1 MSAFSGS
8 ALSLRDRLRKP
19 VPPAA
24 AVLWPLA
31 LAFFADLVLRSYSAT
46 RVIVDFGI
54 LHDGAVRLVH
64 GQSVYSDPFFLLPP
78 SGLFLVA
85 PFGLLSAHTAFL
97 IWNTLSILAAVIGV
111 ACAVRFAGLSIR
123 GPVGAALLLVLSLSE
138 SLTTTLLLGNLN
150 NCVLLALGSGYL
162 LAERRGRPRLA
173 GVLLGLSLAV
183 KPVFVLVLL
192 LPLLQRRWRTVGWA
206 IAIPAVLNVA
216 GFLLTPHRGDF
227 LSIAVTNLL
236 SARPGT
242 NSSLWAMGVYWGV
255 PRADGGRAAGAD
267 RVAGLG
273 GGLAAAVA
281 ARPVVRAGGRL
292 WARADRDVPEFL
304 AQRGLLLDAAGATTG
319 DCCAGRVADAQ
330 SSGLGGG
337 LLLPG
342 PQRLDRAAAS
352 GAQRAARDVPLD
364 AGLAAALRGPCGVGA
379 APPPRRRAGPRAG
392 SGHTEP
398 RSAGGVGIAGW

>member
-1 MSAFSGS
+1 M
-8 ALSLRDRLRKP
+8 
-19 VPPAA
+19 
-24 AVLWPLA
+24 
-31 LAFFADLVLRSYSAT
+31 
-46 RVIVDFGI
+46 
-54 LHDGAVRLVH
+54 
-64 GQSVYSDPFFLLPP
+64 
-78 SGLFLVA
+78 
-85 PFGLLSAHTAFL
+85 LSAHTAFL

-255 PRADGGRAAGAD
+255 PGPTVAVLRVLIVLLALAGVWRLRSLPD
-267 RVAGLG
+267 RLC
-273 GGLAAAVA
+273 GLAVGYGLVLIATFLSFSLSEGYYSMLLAPLLVTA
-281 ARPVVRAGGRL
+281 VRAGSPMRNPVAWVG
-292 WARADRDVPEFL
+292 VYFFL
-304 AQRGLLLDAAGATTG
+304 ALNVWTAPQLPGLSARLATSRWTLGWLLLFA
-319 DCCAGRVADAQ
+319 V
-330 SSGLGGG
+330 L
-337 LLLPG
+337 
-342 PQRLDRAAAS
+342 
-352 GAQRAARDVPLD
+352 VVW
-364 AGLAAALRGPCGVGA
+364 ALRRRPVDEPA
-379 APPPRRRAGPRAG
+379 HVPVLDTLSLDPP
-392 SGHTEP
+392 
-398 RSAGGVGIAGW
+398 AGWESPVGR

>member
-1 MSAFSGS
+1 
-8 ALSLRDRLRKP
+8 
-19 VPPAA
+19 
-24 AVLWPLA
+24 LA

-78 SGLFLVA
+78 RGLFLVA
-85 PFGLLSAHTAFL
+85 PFGLLSARTAFL

-242 NSSLWAMGVYWGV
+242 NSSLWAMGVYWGC
-255 PRADGGRAAGAD
+255 PGR
-267 RVAGLG
+267 RW
-273 GGLAAAVA
+273 
-281 ARPVVRAGGRL
+281 P
-292 WARADRDVPEFL
+292 
-304 AQRGLLLDAAGATTG
+304 
-319 DCCAGRVADAQ
+319 CCG
-330 SSGLGGG
+330 
-337 LLLPG
+337 
-342 PQRLDRAAAS
+342 
-352 GAQRAARDVPLD
+352 
-364 AGLAAALRGPCGVGA
+364 C
-379 APPPRRRAGPRAG
+379 
-392 SGHTEP
+392 
-398 RSAGGVGIAGW
+398 

>member
-1 MSAFSGS
+1 M
-8 ALSLRDRLRKP
+8 
-19 VPPAA
+19 
-24 AVLWPLA
+24 
-31 LAFFADLVLRSYSAT
+31 
-46 RVIVDFGI
+46 
-54 LHDGAVRLVH
+54 
-64 GQSVYSDPFFLLPP
+64 
-78 SGLFLVA
+78 
-85 PFGLLSAHTAFL
+85 LSAHTAFL

-255 PRADGGRAAGAD
+255 ARADGGRAAGAD

-281 ARPVVRAGGRL
+281 ARPVVRAG
-292 WARADRDVPEFL
+292 
-304 AQRGLLLDAAGATTG
+304 
-319 DCCAGRVADAQ
+319 
-330 SSGLGGG
+330 
-337 LLLPG
+337 
-342 PQRLDRAAAS
+342 
-352 GAQRAARDVPLD
+352 
-364 AGLAAALRGPCGVGA
+364 
-379 APPPRRRAGPRAG
+379 
-392 SGHTEP
+392 
-398 RSAGGVGIAGW
+398 RSAMGSC